1 MNISIPTGQ
10 RLTLPTGQRLTIPHT
25 YIPTIRNGLLW
36 TAPLLE
42 GDARSIYD
50 AAAVAYVDPESE
62 EIDADGSYFDSD
74 GLLQQAVLDVARI
87 ESDGYRQ
94 EETRTNLI
102 PDSEDLASST
112 SWSHSNVTY
121 TANAA
126 IAPDGTLTMDRLG
139 SSADNSSISQ
149 SHTIAAD
156 TELYAFTAYF
166 PKVPS
171 APTNLP
177 GLLLRFVVDGTQIW
191 YSVSV
196 NTETGVVTI
205 TDGDALPGSPNGT
218 PTLAYSELVE
228 TPFGDFWRVVM
239 VAANASDTSVTTY
252 VRNSIATAAAPSEYD
267 AQILQGTVD
276 AWGIQFEKAD
286 GPSSYIRT
294 TGSTVIRTSDYL
306 RYPATGNISGDAC
319 TIAMAITPHLSGT
332 ANGAGR
338 WFRWRATHWIDCY
351 INAGKWAVNLKDA
364 GASIDLI
371 STTTLLAGRKDVLV
385 LTHDGAV
392 TEQKLYVNGVKEG
405 PTRTKGLM
413 TSVSTLM
420 SIGATGPSNNNV
432 LPGNYAHARVYD
444 RALSAAEAQAVT
456 DEINGWMD

>member
-1 MNISIPTGQ
+1 MRLIVPAGKTLSVPAGKGLALPIPYTPAL
-10 RLTLPTGQRLTIPHT
+10 RD
-25 YIPTIRNGLLW
+25 GLLW
-36 TAPLLE
+36 TPSLRN
-42 GDARSIYD
+42 DTRSIYD
-50 AAAVAYVDPESE
+50 GGVVAHVDPESE
-62 EIDADGSYFDSD
+62 EADADGTFFDSYGVMQD
-74 GLLQQAVLDVARI
+74 AILDVARI

-112 SWSHSNVTY
+112 SWSHGNITY
-121 TANAA
+121 TANVA

-139 SSADNSSISQ
+139 SSADNSTILQ
-149 SHTIAAD
+149 THTITAD
-156 TELYAFTAYF
+156 TELYAFTVYF

-177 GLLLRFVVDGTQIW
+177 GLLLRFVVGGTQLW

-205 TDGDALPGSPNGT
+205 TDGDALPGSPGGI

-239 VAANASDTSVTTY
+239 VAANANDTTVTTY

-267 AQILQGTVD
+267 AQTLQGTVD
-276 AWGIQFEKAD
+276 VWGIQLEKAD
-286 GPSSYIRT
+286 VPSSYIRT
-294 TGSTVIRTSDYL
+294 TGSTLTRTSDYL
-306 RYPATGNISGDAC
+306 RYTATGNISGDAC

-332 ANGAGR
+332 ENGAGR
-338 WFRWRATHWIDCY
+338 WFRCRATHWIDCY

-364 GASIDLI
+364 GASLDLI
-371 STTTLLAGRKDVLV
+371 STTTLLAGRRDVLV
-385 LTHDGAV
+385 LTHDGTAL
-392 TEQKLYVNGVKEG
+392 EQKMYVNGVKEG

-413 TSVSTLM
+413 PSLSTLM
-420 SIGATGPSNNNV
+420 SIGSTLPNSNV
-432 LPGNYAHARVYD
+432 VPGNYAHPRIYD

>member
-1 MNISIPTGQ
+1 MRIKDIVGTRKIASTGRRLFDPSMEYAPTL
-10 RLTLPTGQRLTIPHT
+10 RD
-25 YIPTIRNGLLW
+25 GLLW
-36 TAPLLE
+36 TAPLI
-42 GDARSIYD
+42 DKSHSIYD
-50 AAAVAYVDPESE
+50 NGAVVYIDPESE
-62 EIDADGSYFDSD
+62 EADADGTYFDSYGVMQD
-74 GLLQQAVLDVARI
+74 AILDVARI

-102 PDSEDLASST
+102 PDSENLASST

-121 TANAA
+121 TANVTT
-126 IAPDGTLTMDRLG
+126 APDGTVTMDRLG
-139 SSADNSSISQ
+139 SSAANSIIHQ
-149 SHTIAAD
+149 THTIAAD

-177 GLLLRFVVDGTQIW
+177 GLAFRFVVGGTQLW

-205 TDGDALPGSPNGT
+205 TDGDALPGSPDGI
-218 PTLAYSELVE
+218 PALAYSELIE

-239 VAANASDTSVTTY
+239 VAANASDTTVSIRVHPA
-252 VRNSIATAAAPSEYD
+252 IATAAAPSEYD

-276 AWGIQFEKAD
+276 AWGIQLEKAD
-286 GPSSYIRT
+286 VPSSYIRT
-294 TGSTVIRTSDYL
+294 TGSTLTRTADFL
-306 RYPATGNISGDAC
+306 RYTATGNISGSAC

-332 ANGAGR
+332 ANGTGR

-371 STTTLLAGRKDVLV
+371 STTTLVAGRRDVLV
-385 LTHDGAV
+385 LTHDGTAL
-392 TEQKLYVNGVKEG
+392 EQKMYVNGVKEG

-420 SIGATGPSNNNV
+420 SIGSTSPNSNV
-432 LPGNYAHARVYD
+432 VPGNYAHLRIYD